1 MSHTPER
8 WNFQDN
14 TPWTTNPYSITVR
27 KTGVHG
33 TTIANIPN
41 RKTVPAGEQRANA
54 LLIAHSPEMLEILRR
69 CIFWYSNKTE
79 ENFHKSMPFKNQ
91 PPEIQDAMKL
101 VQKITGELYV

>member
-14 TPWTTNPYSITVR
+14 TLWTTNPYSITVR
-27 KTGVHG
+27 KAGVHG

-41 RKTVPAGEQRANA
+41 RKTVSAAEQRANA
-54 LLIAHSPEMLEILRR
+54 LLIANSPEMLELLRR
-69 CIFWYSNKTE
+69 FIGWYSNKTKD
-79 ENFHKSMPFKNQ
+79 NFYKAMPFKNQ
-91 PPEIQDAMKL
+91 PPEIQDAIKL